1 MSATIDGHGDG
12 DDAAMAIALEEAK
25 LAASHGDVPV
35 GCVLIAGDGSLLG
48 RGHNR
53 READQDPTAH
63 AELVA
68 LRAGAQARGRWYL
81 DDVTAY
87 VTLEPCVMC
96 AGALVLARVKRVV
109 FGCRDPKGG
118 ALVSAFTLG
127 SSPLLNHQF
136 LIDEALREGE
146 CRELLQSFFRDVR
159 ARRARERLSSK

>member
-1 MSATIDGHGDG
+1 
-12 DDAAMAIALEEAK
+12 
-25 LAASHGDVPV
+25 
-35 GCVLIAGDGSLLG
+35 
-48 RGHNR
+48 
-53 READQDPTAH
+53 
-63 AELVA
+63 VA

-136 LIDEALREGE
+136 VIEESLREGE
-146 CRELLQSFFRDVR
+146 CREVLQSFFRDVR

>member
-1 MSATIDGHGDG
+1 MTGTID
-12 DDAAMAIALEEAK
+12 DDAMTLALAEARQ
-25 LAASHGDVPV
+25 AAAHGDVPV

-127 SSPLLNHQF
+127 TSPLLNHQF
-136 LIDEALREGE
+136 AIAESVQEAE
-146 CRELLQSFFRDVR
+146 CRAVLQSFFRDLR
-159 ARRARERLSSK
+159 ARRARARQGDL